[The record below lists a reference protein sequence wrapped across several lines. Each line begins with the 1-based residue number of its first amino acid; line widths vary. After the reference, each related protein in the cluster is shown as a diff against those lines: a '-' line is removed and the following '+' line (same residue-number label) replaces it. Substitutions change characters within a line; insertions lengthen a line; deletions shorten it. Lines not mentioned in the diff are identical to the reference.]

1 MIIVPIENVTEG
13 MVLEKD
19 VASSSARD
27 YKTLLMKGTMITSDM
42 IDLLKSKGIKNI
54 TIKGGDEPK
63 EEHVNT
69 PVLSAAQAAEEIKNQ
84 HIGRALNELSSVFES
99 EGEIKELSQ
108 KAMQQVD
115 GIADD
120 ILVDIGNDSSYL
132 GNQMIALQNYDD
144 YTYKHCLRVAMLSTS
159 IAHELHLPQY
169 DIKEVIVS
177 ALLHDIGKSNIDHE
191 IIVKPGKLTDEEFE
205 KIKQH
210 PLIGYEIL
218 KRSGGYS
225 ANILSGVLFHQEKF
239 DGTGYPTGLPGRK
252 IPLIAR
258 IITVADVFDALTSNR
273 PYRRPWSVAETEEY
287 MLGGCGVHFDYDVV
301 AAFLRS
307 FNPYPVGTMVSLS
320 DGRHGVV
327 VKHNTNVLRPVVRIH
342 GAGAGEEIDLAGDF
356 RFLSLMITGIYSGS
370 YAS

>member
-1 MIIVPIENVTEG
+1 MLIVPVENVTEG

-19 VASSSARD
+19 VASTSAKD
-27 YKTLLMKGTMITSDM
+27 YKTLLMKGTMITREM

-54 TIKGGDEPK
+54 TIKSDREEQKIQPEP
-63 EEHVNT
+63 T
-69 PVLSAAQAAEEIKNQ
+69 LSTSQTAEEIKNQ
-84 HIGRALNELSSVFES
+84 HIGRALTELSSVFDN

-108 KAMQQVD
+108 KAIEQVD
-115 GIADD
+115 SIADD

-159 IAHELHLPQY
+159 IANELHLSQN
-169 DIKEVIVS
+169 DIKDVIVA

-218 KRSGGYS
+218 RRTGGYN

-239 DGTGYPTGLPGRK
+239 DGSGYPTGLSGRK

-258 IITVADVFDALTSNR
+258 IITVSDVFDALTSNR

-327 VKHNTNVLRPVVRIH
+327 VRHNTNVLRPVVRIR
-342 GAGAGEEIDLAGDF
+342 GGNSAEEIDLSNDF
-356 RFLSLMITGIYSGS
+356 RFLSLMITGIYSGN
-370 YAS
+370 YNN